1 MDWKRG
7 EGKGQESRNT
17 LMQFHTVQVICLV
30 FKTIRSPYL
39 TVSNHSWT
47 SIFHGGETFTHRLDI
62 HQPSSGV
69 ELPWSKGADRMW
81 RWYLQKYIYRKRFFF
96 FCGLHAHRETA
107 TERVFRSVRELWWF
121 SVVTLP
127 TATHPMYTVIANT
140 QIPMR
145 LSPFWSVTDVFSKC
159 AFVWE
164 EQKCNST
171 ATPMKDPKPNVA
183 TGWTASQQASG
194 LFKSVF
200 FSLQP

>member
-69 ELPWSKGADRMW
+69 EQPWSKGADRMW
-81 RWYLQKYIYRKRFFF
+81 RWYLQKKKKNIYIYTFF
-96 FCGLHAHRETA
+96 FCSLHAPCKTV
-107 TERVFRSVRELWWF
+107 TERVFQGVGEWWF

-140 QIPMR
+140 QIPM
-145 LSPFWSVTDVFSKC
+145 LLPPFWSVTDVFSKC

-164 EQKCNST
+164 EQKCNSN
-171 ATPMKDPKPNVA
+171 ATPVKDRKPNMA
-183 TGWTASQQASG
+183 TGRTASQQASG
-194 LFKSVF
+194 LYF
-200 FSLQP
+200 FSLEP